1 MKDKWN
7 ERYSSPE
14 YIYGTE
20 PNAFFK
26 QHINKYIIRSHVMMS
41 ICTLRTPTM
50 PSD

>member
-1 MKDKWN
+1 MKEKWN

-26 QHINKYIIRSHVMMS
+26 QHINKYIIRSSVQS
-41 ICTLRTPTM
+41 FINR
-50 PSD
+50 